1 MEEPIF
7 KEEPKKSKLKY
18 LFLIPIVII
27 ATCNIIANNNIEK
40 EDKAVIKNPK
50 VGDYY
55 VFHRNGG
62 TYQLAFKVKE
72 VTTDKIVFYVPQ
84 YELGTISGN
93 REKLGSYI
101 KEMDSKKKLYG
112 MESIEIPKKVIDD
125 MTINKKQVQVSE
137 GLTLSFVDSY
147 NGYSNNTKQQ

>member
-1 MEEPIF
+1 MIT
-7 KEEPKKSKLKY
+7 EEPKKSKLKY

-27 ATCNIIANNNIEK
+27 ATCNIIVNTQSEN
-40 EDKAVIKNPK
+40 EDKAVINNPK
-50 VGDYY
+50 PGDYY
-55 VFHRNGG
+55 VFHRNGA

-101 KEMDSKKKLYG
+101 YEMDSKKKLYG
-112 MESIEIPKKVIDD
+112 IEAIEISKSVLNQ
-125 MTINKKQVQVSE
+125 MTDKTNGNKQVQISE
-137 GLTLSFVDSY
+137 ELTLSFVDSY
-147 NGYSNNTKQQ
+147 KGFSKKSQ